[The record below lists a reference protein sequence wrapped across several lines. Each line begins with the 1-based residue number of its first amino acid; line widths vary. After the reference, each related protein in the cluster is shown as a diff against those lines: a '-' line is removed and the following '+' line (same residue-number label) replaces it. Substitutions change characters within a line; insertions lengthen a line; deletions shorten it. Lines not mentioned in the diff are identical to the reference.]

1 MKAWESALVWVV
13 ATAAATEND
22 TCVARCPVGQ
32 EPDSSYD
39 CGMYIIICTNF
50 SVSLGANEASYLLF
64 YTIDREILTRKS
76 IRLLN
81 FHFVLFLLLRQTR
94 SIVLLV
100 DVQC

>member
-1 MKAWESALVWVV
+1 MGSGDCCNYY
-13 ATAAATEND
+13 END

-50 SVSLGANEASYLLF
+50 SVSLGANEAPYLLF

-81 FHFVLFLLLRQTR
+81 FHLPVVSMQKSVT
-94 SIVLLV
+94 
-100 DVQC
+100 DK